1 MSIKRIVRIA
11 LLSAILYVCK
21 VALEWLPNVELV
33 SFLIILFTLTVGID
47 TFYVTLIFNTLEL
60 IQWGFG
66 TWWISYM
73 YVWPLLVLI
82 TLLLKKVIKEEF
94 LIWAVVSGGFGLIF
108 GALFSALYLFI
119 DVKLA
124 WSYFIAGLP
133 WDAWH
138 AVSNFVIMLVAGKPI
153 YKMLLKVNLI
163 WNGQNSIRR
172 DLSNEKRQEDRNNK
186 DI

>member
-33 SFLIILFTLTVGID
+33 SFLIILFTLTVGVD

-73 YVWPLLVLI
+73 YVWPLLVVI
-82 TLLLKKVIKEEF
+82 TLLLRRIIKEEF
-94 LIWAVVSGGFGLIF
+94 LIWAVVSGCFGLIF
-108 GALFSALYLFI
+108 GTLFSVLYLFI

-138 AVSNFVIMLVAGKPI
+138 AVANFAVMLIAGKPI
-153 YKMLLKVNLI
+153 YKLLLKVNRL
-163 WNGQNSIRR
+163 WVAQDGP
-172 DLSNEKRQEDRNNK
+172 DRNTYDEQGKK
-186 DI
+186 D

>member
-1 MSIKRIVRIA
+1 MNTKRIVRIA

-33 SFLIILFTLTVGID
+33 TFLIILFSLTVGTD

-73 YVWPLLVLI
+73 YVWPLLVVI
-82 TLLLKKVIKEEF
+82 TLLFRKILKEEF

-108 GALFSALYLFI
+108 GSLFSVLYLFI

-138 AVSNFVIMLVAGKPI
+138 AISNFIIMLVAGKPL
-153 YKMLLKVNLI
+153 YKLLLKVNRLWDI
-163 WNGQNSIRR
+163 PDGKKQDIA
-172 DLSNEKRQEDRNNK
+172 NEKRQENGDNK
-186 DI
+186 GD